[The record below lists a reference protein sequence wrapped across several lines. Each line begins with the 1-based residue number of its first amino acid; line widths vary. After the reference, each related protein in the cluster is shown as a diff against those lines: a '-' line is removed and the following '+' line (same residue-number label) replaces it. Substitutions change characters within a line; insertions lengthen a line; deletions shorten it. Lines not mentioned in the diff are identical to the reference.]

1 MTHGRYVLLLLSL
14 GSSALAQPIYRW
26 VDEQGVTHYTN
37 DASSVPRGHRAQV
50 TRGDEISVIS
60 ARPTQRASASEPS
73 RGTMAEQ
80 NAQPQN
86 VGDEQQWRRAFRDA
100 YARIA
105 ELQSAIESDRTLER
119 YGRGVP
125 WRFPSSPIYGHG
137 RLGWFDPWYDEVE
150 QRIRQNEAEL
160 RQAREALDDLER
172 YASREAVPREWRR

>member
-1 MTHGRYVLLLLSL
+1 MTHGRYVVLLLWL
-14 GSSALAQPIYRW
+14 GPSALAQPIYRW
-26 VDEQGVTHYTN
+26 VDEEGVTHYTN
-37 DASSVPRGHRAQV
+37 DASVPRGQRAQV

-60 ARPTQRASASEPS
+60 TPPTKRASASAPS
-73 RGTMAEQ
+73 RGATAEQ
-80 NAQPQN
+80 NAQPQD

-105 ELQSAIESDRTLER
+105 ELQSAIESDRNLER

-125 WRFPSSPIYGHG
+125 WRFPSSPIYGRG
-137 RLGWFDPWYDEVE
+137 RLGWFDPWYDEVD

-172 YASREAVPREWRR
+172 NASREAVPREWRR